1 MLFLQRMGI
10 VYVAVQYYSNEGM
23 FLALLNVK
31 SWLGH
36 KINQF
41 CCVILKIYKGWNSFS
56 LKRIQSR
63 KAIAEKIKI

>member
-23 FLALLNVK
+23 FLVLLNVK

-36 KINQF
+36 KINQL
-41 CCVILKIYKGWNSFS
+41 CCIIWQIYKD
-56 LKRIQSR
+56 
-63 KAIAEKIKI
+63 

>member
-10 VYVAVQYYSNEGM
+10 VYVAVQYYSNEDM
-23 FLALLNVK
+23 YLALLNVK

-41 CCVILKIYKGWNSFS
+41 SGIILKIYRG
-56 LKRIQSR
+56 
-63 KAIAEKIKI
+63 